1 MYKISRHSYH
11 RNTVN
16 LEVINKHKKQSIQR
30 NQNRDS
36 KSQRSVQLVAQIKGV
51 NEINCLKSAVVLMD
65 IFMRLMNL
73 VGYIFVHQDARY
85 ALKRDSIFNV

>member
-1 MYKISRHSYH
+1 MVLVGVFYASNEFSGLYFRTSRC
-11 RNTVN
+11 T
-16 LEVINKHKKQSIQR
+16 LQPQR
-30 NQNRDS
+30 G
-36 KSQRSVQLVAQIKGV
+36 VQPVAQIKGV

>member
-1 MYKISRHSYH
+1 M
-11 RNTVN
+11 
-16 LEVINKHKKQSIQR
+16 
-30 NQNRDS
+30 
-36 KSQRSVQLVAQIKGV
+36 QLVAQIKGV

-73 VGYIFVHQDARY
+73 VGYIFVHQDALY